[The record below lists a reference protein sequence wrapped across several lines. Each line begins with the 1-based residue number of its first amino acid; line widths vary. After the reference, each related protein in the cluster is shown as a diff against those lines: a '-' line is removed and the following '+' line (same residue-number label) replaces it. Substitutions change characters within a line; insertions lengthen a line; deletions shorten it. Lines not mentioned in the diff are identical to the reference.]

1 MRDIK
6 NIEEVASLSPD
17 YMGFIFY
24 NKSPRYAG
32 EEFAEPTEFPSSIQK
47 VGVFVNEETDEIL
60 NRVSQV
66 KFQIVQL
73 HGNES
78 VEQCEMIRN
87 AGLKVIKAFS
97 VDDGFDFATLEK
109 YNSSIDFFLFDTKGK
124 YHGGNAKV
132 FNWDILKRYSQR
144 VPFFLSGGLSPSNIE
159 SVKELEGL
167 NIHAL
172 DINSGVEI
180 SPGLKSV
187 EKIKEVNQIL
197 NTTLNKLF
205 K

>member
-1 MRDIK
+1 MRDAR

-24 NKSPRYAG
+24 DKSPRYVG
-32 EEFAEPTEFPSSIQK
+32 KEFVLPDKFPSSVQK
-47 VGVFVNEETDEIL
+47 VGVFVNEETDEVISKASKL
-60 NRVSQV
+60 
-66 KFQIVQL
+66 KFQFVQL

-78 VEQCEMIRN
+78 VEQCERLRD
-87 AGLKVIKAFS
+87 AGMKVIKVFS
-97 VDDGFDFATLEK
+97 VDDDFDFTVTDK
-109 YNSSIDFFLFDTKGK
+109 YNSSVDFFLFDTKGK

-132 FNWDILKRYSQR
+132 FNWDILKRYNQR
-144 VPFFLSGGLSPSNIE
+144 IPFFLSGGLSPENIE

-172 DINSGVEI
+172 DLNSGVEI
-180 SPGLKSV
+180 SPGLKNI
-187 EKIKEVNQIL
+187 EKMKKVNQIL